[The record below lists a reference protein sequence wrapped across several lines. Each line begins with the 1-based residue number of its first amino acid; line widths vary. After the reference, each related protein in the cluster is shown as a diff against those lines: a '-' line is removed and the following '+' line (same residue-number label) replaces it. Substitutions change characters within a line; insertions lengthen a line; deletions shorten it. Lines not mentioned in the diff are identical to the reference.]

1 MFDQCFAD
9 LGLSNSSYW
18 SDEVALSATNQ
29 YLWATSRSRS
39 TNSTGYISAFSLELS
54 GAIKEQLFLLPTT
67 TSGGAANSVAPAF
80 FSDEW
85 AALTD
90 NSVGFV
96 QIWRLGANGT
106 NAEVVATVELND
118 GGCCGNVLWYD

>member
-1 MFDQCFAD
+1 MFGQCFAD

-106 NAEVVATVELND
+106 NAEVIATVELND